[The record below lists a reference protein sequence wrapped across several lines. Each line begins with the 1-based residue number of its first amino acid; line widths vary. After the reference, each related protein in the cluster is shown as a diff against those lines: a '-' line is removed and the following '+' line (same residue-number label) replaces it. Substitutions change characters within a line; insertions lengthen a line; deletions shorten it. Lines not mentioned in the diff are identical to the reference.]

1 LPRKPAKEHVTKEVL
16 SNGLTLINEQMA
28 SVRSVSVGIWLRTG
42 SRQERESE
50 NGISHFIEHM
60 LFKGTKQ
67 RSAEDIAHAADAIGG
82 HLDAFTSKE
91 ATSFSIKV
99 LDEHLPRAFDI
110 LGDLVRNPR
119 FDAEDI
125 NKERQVVQEEIKM
138 VEDVP
143 DDLVQEMF
151 TQTYWRGHA
160 LGRPILG
167 TRHTVGHFTRVQ
179 IVRYFHH
186 YYAPRN
192 LIVAAAGNIT
202 HQQLADLA
210 GKYFGRVPAGRPEKR
225 GRPPVA
231 HPHVLIKTKK
241 DLEQAHVCIG
251 APGFPQTHERRF
263 PAYVMNSVLG
273 GGMSSRL
280 FQNIREK
287 RGLAY
292 AIMSGLSAFHDVGC
306 LNIYAGTATE
316 KVREVVKLIVAELC
330 RMKETLLTAAE
341 LQHAKDYL
349 KGSLL
354 LSLESTMSRMS
365 HLARQE
371 AYFGR
376 HVAIEEIAAGVDSVT
391 PEQVRSVARE
401 LISTERLALTI
412 LAPRD
417 NLKITRAD
425 LAC

>member
-1 LPRKPAKEHVTKEVL
+1 VKEKVTKEVL
-16 SNGLTLINEQMA
+16 PNGLTLINEQMD

-60 LFKGTKQ
+60 LFKGTKH
-67 RSAEDIAHAADAIGG
+67 RTAEDIARAADAIGG
-82 HLDAFTSKE
+82 HLDAFTAKE
-91 ATSFSIKV
+91 ATCFSVKV
-99 LDEHLPRAFDI
+99 LDEHLPRAFEI
-110 LGDLVRNPR
+110 LGDLVSHPR
-119 FDAEDI
+119 FDPEDI
-125 NKERQVVQEEIKM
+125 TKERQVIQEEIKM

-151 TQTYWRGHA
+151 TQTYWRGHS

-167 TRHTVGHFTRVQ
+167 TRHTVGRFTRAE
-179 IVRYFHH
+179 IASYFRR
-186 YYAPRN
+186 YYAPSN

-202 HQQLADLA
+202 HRQLVNLVSNQ
-210 GKYFGRVPAGRPEKR
+210 FGNVPAGRPAPR
-225 GRPPVA
+225 TSAPVA
-231 HPHVLIKTKK
+231 NPHINIHRKK
-241 DLEQAHVCIG
+241 DLEQAHICIG
-251 APGFPQTHERRF
+251 APGFHQTHARRF
-263 PAYVMNSVLG
+263 PAYIMNSVLG

-316 KVREVVKLIVAELC
+316 KVREVVLLVVEEL
-330 RMKETLLTAAE
+330 RRIKETLLTGEE
-341 LQHAKDYL
+341 LQHAKDHL

-354 LSLESTMSRMS
+354 LSLESTSSRMS

-376 HVAIEEIAAGVDSVT
+376 HVTIDEIAAGVDSVT
-391 PEQVRSVARE
+391 ADQVRNVARE

-417 NLKITRAD
+417 KLKITRAD

>member
-1 LPRKPAKEHVTKEVL
+1 VKERVKKEVFA
-16 SNGLTLINEQMA
+16 NGLTLITEPMA

-50 NGISHFIEHM
+50 NGVSHFIEHM
-60 LFKGTKQ
+60 LFKGTAS
-67 RSAEDIAHAADAIGG
+67 RSAEEIARAADAIGG
-82 HLDAFTSKE
+82 HLDAFTAKE
-91 ATSFSIKV
+91 ATSFSIKA
-99 LDEHLPRAFDI
+99 LDEHLPRAFEI
-110 LGDLVRNPR
+110 LADLVLHPR
-119 FDAEDI
+119 FDPDDI
-125 NKERQVVQEEIKM
+125 NRERQVIQEEIKM

-143 DDLVQEMF
+143 DDLVQEKF

-167 TRHTVGHFTRVQ
+167 TRRTVGRFTRGQ
-179 IVRYFHH
+179 IAGYFRRH
-186 YYAPRN
+186 YAASN
-192 LIVAAAGNIT
+192 LIVAAAGNVT
-202 HQQLADLA
+202 HRQIA
-210 GKYFGRVPAGRPEKR
+210 GLVRQHFGGVPAGRPEPR
-225 GRPPVA
+225 GRVPVP
-231 HPHVLIKTKK
+231 HPHVMIHTKK
-241 DLEQAHVCIG
+241 DLEQAHICVG
-251 APGFPQTHERRF
+251 APGFSQAHARRF
-263 PAYVMNSVLG
+263 PAYILNSVLG

-316 KVREVVKLIVAELC
+316 KAREVVQLIVAEL
-330 RMKETLLTAAE
+330 RRLKETVLTPEE

-349 KGSLL
+349 KGGLL
-354 LSLESTMSRMS
+354 LSLESTASRMS

-376 HVAIEEIAAGVDSVT
+376 HMTIDEIAAGVDSVT
-391 PEQVRSVARE
+391 PEQVQSVARE
-401 LISTERLALTI
+401 LLLTGRLALTV

-417 NLKITRAD
+417 KLKITRAD

>member
-1 LPRKPAKEHVTKEVL
+1 MNERVKKEVFA
-16 SNGLTLINEQMA
+16 NGLTLISEPMV
-28 SVRSVSVGIWLRTG
+28 SVRSVSLGIWLRTG

-60 LFKGTKQ
+60 LFKGTA
-67 RSAEDIAHAADAIGG
+67 RRTAEDVARAADAIGG

-125 NKERQVVQEEIKM
+125 NRERQVIQEEIKM

-143 DDLVQEMF
+143 DDLVQEIF

-167 TRHTVGHFTRVQ
+167 TRQTVGHFTRRELVG
-179 IVRYFHH
+179 YFRR
-186 YYAPRN
+186 YYAPSN
-192 LIVAAAGNIT
+192 LIVAAAGNIR
-202 HQQLADLA
+202 HEQLAELT
-210 GKYFGRVPAGRPEKR
+210 GKVFGQVPAGRPTPSN
-225 GRPPVA
+225 RPPVA
-231 HPHVLIKTKK
+231 NPHIKIRRKK
-241 DLEQAHVCIG
+241 DLEQAHICIG
-251 APGFPQTHERRF
+251 GPAFHQTHERRF
-263 PAYVMNSVLG
+263 AAYIMNSVLG

-316 KVREVVKLIVAELC
+316 KVREVVQLIVAELH
-330 RMKETLLTAAE
+330 RMKETLLTSTE

-376 HVAIEEIAAGVDSVT
+376 HITIAEIAAGVDSVT
-391 PEQVRSVARE
+391 PEQVRGVACE
-401 LISTERLALTI
+401 LLSAERLALTM

>member
-1 LPRKPAKEHVTKEVL
+1 MTEHVKKEIFA
-16 SNGLTLINEQMA
+16 NGLTLISEPMA

-60 LFKGTKQ
+60 LFKGTAL
-67 RSAEDIAHAADAIGG
+67 RTAEDIARAADAIGG

-125 NKERQVVQEEIKM
+125 NRERQVIQEEIKM

-143 DDLVQEMF
+143 DDLVQEIF

-167 TRHTVGHFTRVQ
+167 TRQTVGHFTRRGLVG
-179 IVRYFHH
+179 YFRR
-186 YYAPRN
+186 YYAPSN
-192 LIVAAAGNIT
+192 LIVAAAGNVR
-202 HQQLADLA
+202 HAQLSELTR
-210 GKYFGRVPAGRPEKR
+210 KVFGQVPAGRPTSSS
-225 GRPPVA
+225 RPPVA
-231 HPHVLIKTKK
+231 NPHLKIRRKK
-241 DLEQAHVCIG
+241 DLEQAHICIG
-251 APGFPQTHERRF
+251 APAFHQTHERRF
-263 PAYVMNSVLG
+263 AAYIMNSVLG

-417 NLKITRAD
+417 NLRITRAD

>member
-1 LPRKPAKEHVTKEVL
+1 MADLVRKDVFA
-16 SNGLTLINEQMA
+16 NGLTVVSEQMP

-42 SRQERESE
+42 SRQEREAE

-60 LFKGTKQ
+60 LFKGTTQ
-67 RSAEDIAHAADAIGG
+67 RTAEEIARSADAIGG

-119 FDAEDI
+119 FDASDI
-125 NKERQVVQEEIKM
+125 NRERQVIQEEIKM

-143 DDLVQEMF
+143 DDLVHEIF

-167 TRHTVGHFTRVQ
+167 TRRTVGHFTRRELVGYFR
-179 IVRYFHH
+179 RY
-186 YYAPRN
+186 YTPGN
-192 LIVAAAGNIT
+192 LIVAAAGNLT
-202 HQQLADLA
+202 HARLAELTA
-210 GKYFGRVPAGRPEKR
+210 KYFGEDRAGRPTR
-225 GRPPVA
+225 HSPPPVA
-231 HPHVLIKTKK
+231 NPHIKIRRKK
-241 DLEQAHVCIG
+241 DIEQVHICVG
-251 APGFPQTHERRF
+251 APGFHQTHERRF
-263 PAYVMNSVLG
+263 PAYILNSVLG

-292 AIMSGLSAFHDVGC
+292 SVFSGLNTFHDAGC
-306 LNIYAGTATE
+306 LSIYAGTATE
-316 KVREVVKLIVAELC
+316 KAREVIQLIVVEL
-330 RMKETLLTAAE
+330 RRLKETLLTAEE

-354 LSLESTMSRMS
+354 LSLESTMSRMA

-376 HVAIEEIAAGVDSVT
+376 HVTLEEIAAGVDSVT
-391 PEQVRSVARE
+391 AEQVQGVARE

-412 LAPRD
+412 LGPMD
-417 NLKITRAD
+417 NLKVTRAD